1 MAMYST
7 SMINS
12 LSIAITIY
20 VIYLLQ
26 GIVYPSGSI
35 ISQGLLLLF
44 LIIGFISFV
53 NTAFRGDNPRIV
65 TMFIVFYAMIVLW
78 YILSPKTVYGTVNE
92 AIGEVSTLGQFKS
105 ASVVFFSF
113 FIAYRYVKNTPEDRT
128 SITIIAIIFYAL
140 ALLRYFYSKS
150 ELLEERESFTNNAGY
165 YFVALLPFIPVVFK
179 RHRVLGVLMMLISL
193 LTILASAKRGAIL
206 CLIVVAIF
214 SLFYYLKSNT
224 ISVKELVGSL
234 ILFSAVLFLGYDSY
248 ISNDYLV
255 SRIENTQEI
264 GLGNRAIAYSS
275 LWNHWYTDTNLFTLI
290 FGNGSAASVEV
301 WGNFAHNDWLEILI
315 DYGLVGVIV
324 YLILFITFYNYIR
337 KSNFEFS
344 YMLAMYICLIVW
356 FLKTIFSMGYTDSAN
371 AFFMFYLGIII
382 GRIEVLNLQS
392 KCHEKNI
399 MLY

>member
-1 MAMYST
+1 MSAGAR
-7 SMINS
+7 IIS
-12 LSIAITIY
+12 LSIAILLY

-26 GIVYPSGSI
+26 GLVYQSGSI
-35 ISQGLLLLF
+35 ISQGILLLF

-53 NTAFRGDNPRIV
+53 STAFRGDNPKIV

-78 YILSPKTVYGTVNE
+78 YILSPKIVYGTVNE

-105 ASVVFFSF
+105 ASVVFLSF
-113 FIAYRYVKNTPEDRT
+113 FIAYRYVTNTPEGRT
-128 SITIIAIIFYAL
+128 NITIIAIIFYAL

-371 AFFMFYLGIII
+371 AFFMFMLGIFI
-382 GRIEVLNLQS
+382 GKRN
-392 KCHEKNI
+392 C
-399 MLY
+399 

>member
-20 VIYLLQ
+20 VTYLLQ

-105 ASVVFFSF
+105 ASVVFLSF

-179 RHRVLGVLMMLISL
+179 RHRMLGVLMMLISL

-214 SLFYYLKSNT
+214 SFFYYLKSNT
-224 ISVKELVGSL
+224 ISFKELLGIL
-234 ILFSAVLFLGYDSY
+234 ILFSAAVFLGYDSY

-255 SRIENTQEI
+255 YRIENTQEI

-275 LWNHWYTDTNLFTLI
+275 LWNHWYTDRNLFTLI

-301 WGNFAHNDWLEILI
+301 WGNFAHNDWLEILT
-315 DYGLVGVIV
+315 DYGLVGVVV
-324 YLILFITFYNYIR
+324 YLTLFITFYSYIR

-344 YMLAMYICLIVW
+344 YLLAMYICLIVW

>member
-20 VIYLLQ
+20 VTYLLQ

-105 ASVVFFSF
+105 ASVVFLSF

-165 YFVALLPFIPVVFK
+165 YFV
-179 RHRVLGVLMMLISL
+179 G
-193 LTILASAKRGAIL
+193 AKRGAIL

-214 SLFYYLKSNT
+214 SFFYYLKSNT
-224 ISVKELVGSL
+224 ISFKELLGIL
-234 ILFSAVLFLGYDSY
+234 ILFSAAVFLGYDSY

-255 SRIENTQEI
+255 YRIENTQEI

-275 LWNHWYTDTNLFTLI
+275 LWNHWYTDRNLFTLI

-301 WGNFAHNDWLEILI
+301 WGNFAHNDWLEILT
-315 DYGLVGVIV
+315 DYGLVGVVV
-324 YLILFITFYNYIR
+324 YLTLFITFYSYIR

-344 YMLAMYICLIVW
+344 YLLAMYICLIVW